1 MRSLPGGHS
10 APNGDPVRDLV
21 GLALRVIVGMAI
33 LGLFVAIVVGVAT
46 AGLAILGFL
55 VAVAVVT
62 QVVRWASGRVRRGA
76 APHGVTGVHREDR
89 VDPTTGEVR
98 RTTVIDVD

>member
-1 MRSLPGGHS
+1 MLFRS
-10 APNGDPVRDLV
+10 
-21 GLALRVIVGMAI
+21 I
-33 LGLFVAIVVGVAT
+33 VGVAT

-55 VAVAVVT
+55 VAVAVVA
-62 QVVRWASGRVRRGA
+62 QFVRWASGQVRRGT
-76 APHGVTGVHREDR
+76 APHSVTGVHREDR